1 MLVRYQTDF
10 QECSAQNS
18 HGDERINVDE
28 SIICNEE
35 CVDLVDGLS
44 KDTGKSRQI
53 NGRPSKRNVGKQ
65 GPSSFSTR
73 PLEYRSNNNT
83 RLRSLAP
90 MNRMDIPS
98 EQGAHHFERQT
109 IDRICPGQASSRRA
123 SLPDNLFSSA
133 NMGHSISNLS
143 PDLNGNASAI
153 AVLPTNPQV
162 YADMGGSVQHM
173 KKEMKLDAPVS
184 GLQTNQDTINLMKRP
199 AEGSNAPQKKS
210 RKTKSHND
218 VEESDRDHD
227 YYSGSGEVEK
237 KKEETFACPFYRKDP
252 VRFLECIN
260 LRMVTISTVKQH
272 LKRRHAANSHCPVC
286 NKGFPSSKV
295 FEDHV
300 RKGSCSRSKT
310 NSLDSIPPH
319 ILDALRFRS
328 DRRMSSM
335 TQWHEIWVLL
345 FGESDT
351 TPKPLLDGIAK
362 EMTGIIR
369 DIWSQDGN
377 QIVSNYVQTRGLPA
391 SSGEM
396 LSLLLEL
403 LDRVEDRFENKP
415 LLNESGKQLSGI
427 KRPLMEANI
436 GARDD
441 SRQDSATLAH
451 YPYRGFNVSDFANV
465 ETSTFRSSDPLMSIS
480 VAEDSYDTQSAGVA
494 FEPRENCSEYAASSF
509 PAYTEPLL
517 CMTVLNPTDHPY
529 DIFRQGPL
537 SQMAR
542 PEIDQ
547 DWPGLSDDYS
557 LSFLEE

>member
-1 MLVRYQTDF
+1 MRFRYKPDF

-18 HGDERINVDE
+18 HGNERINVDE

-35 CVDLVDGLS
+35 CVDLVDGRS

-65 GPSSFSTR
+65 GPLSFSTR
-73 PLEYRSNNNT
+73 PLEYR
-83 RLRSLAP
+83 
-90 MNRMDIPS
+90 
-98 EQGAHHFERQT
+98 GAHHFERQT

-153 AVLPTNPQV
+153 AVLPTNPQL

-173 KKEMKLDAPVS
+173 KKEMKLDTP
-184 GLQTNQDTINLMKRP
+184 T

-218 VEESDRDHD
+218 VEESDRDRD

-260 LRMVTISTVKQH
+260 LRMVTISIVKQH

-436 GARDD
+436 RARDD

-451 YPYRGFNVSDFANV
+451 YPFRGSI
-465 ETSTFRSSDPLMSIS
+465 DPLMSIS

-547 DWPGLSDDYS
+547 DWPGSLMTILS
-557 LSFLEE
+557 